1 MPSKLDDYNLKSKVK
16 PKIVEKIDTRSK
28 FYFPIKIGVDQA
40 KKLAGAKKSKVFGK
54 GKGRVET
61 GPVSLF
67 YEPFI
72 LVEGRG
78 DLDYLRKRDY
88 VFYVDDSVHS
98 FRVGDTVFKPKKADV
113 GKKIKIS
120 GVERI
125 NLTRVAKWLFNPM
138 GGAERLDSIPSKG
151 KSRVTSSWLKKHRK
165 EIVDPAVNPER
176 VVQMLRK
183 SLEAKPREAKR
194 ILGITA
200 RIKLTTL
207 YLPAYYVTLRRGA
220 ESKAVRVDGV
230 KGLVT
235 F

>member
-1 MPSKLDDYNLKSKVK
+1 M
-16 PKIVEKIDTRSK
+16 
-28 FYFPIKIGVDQA
+28 
-40 KKLAGAKKSKVFGK
+40 
-54 GKGRVET
+54 
-61 GPVSLF
+61 
-67 YEPFI
+67 
-72 LVEGRG
+72 
-78 DLDYLRKRDY
+78 
-88 VFYVDDSVHS
+88 
-98 FRVGDTVFKPKKADV
+98 
-113 GKKIKIS
+113 
-120 GVERI
+120 
-125 NLTRVAKWLFNPM
+125 
-138 GGAERLDSIPSKG
+138 
-151 KSRVTSSWLKKHRK
+151 KKHRK

-194 ILGITA
+194 ILSITA